1 MKYDPSKYKSMID
14 FMRHVSNQTAI
25 ANNKNYKFKPDKYP
39 DTQINGM
46 LIIALI
52 RYEHPLSEGDT
63 NVVHI
68 KTYV

>member
-25 ANNKNYKFKPDKYP
+25 ANNKNYKLNQTKYP

-46 LIIALI
+46 LII
-52 RYEHPLSEGDT
+52 
-63 NVVHI
+63 V
-68 KTYV
+68 

>member
-25 ANNKNYKFKPDKYP
+25 ANNKNINLNQTKYP

-46 LIIALI
+46 LII
-52 RYEHPLSEGDT
+52 
-63 NVVHI
+63 V
-68 KTYV
+68 